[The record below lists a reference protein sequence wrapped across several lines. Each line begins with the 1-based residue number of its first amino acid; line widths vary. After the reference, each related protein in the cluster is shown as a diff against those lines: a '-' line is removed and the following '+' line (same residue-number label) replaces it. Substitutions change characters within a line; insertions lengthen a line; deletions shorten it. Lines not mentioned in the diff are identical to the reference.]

1 MKPTTDAI
9 TPQVC
14 RYTISWNVR
23 WRTEAGDATDRLCDQ
38 RWSNLACG
46 PQTTQT

>member
-1 MKPTTDAI
+1 VTTNTT

-14 RYTISWNVR
+14 RYTTSRDVS
-23 WRTEAGDATDRLCDQ
+23 WRTQAGDATDRLRDQ
-38 RWSNLACG
+38 RWSSLACG